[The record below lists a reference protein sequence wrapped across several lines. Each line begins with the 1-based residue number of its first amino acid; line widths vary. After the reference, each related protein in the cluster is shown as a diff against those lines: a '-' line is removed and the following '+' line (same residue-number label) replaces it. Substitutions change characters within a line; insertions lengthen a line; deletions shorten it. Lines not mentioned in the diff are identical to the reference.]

1 MVLVIV
7 WTFAIMALLALM
19 VAWGASIDDAS
30 DAYARSHRPS
40 RHAPRRIAPS
50 ASR

>member
-30 DAYARSHRPS
+30 DAYARSRRPPRGTS
-40 RHAPRRIAPS
+40 RRIASS
-50 ASR
+50 APR